1 MVVFMEKNEKHIVV
15 DTKTHKT
22 VKLESVKK
30 DISMGDVVRI
40 AVIEYLERH
49 KIEVN
54 DLTPAKKTQE
64 KEENLMDFIKN
75 QNSIKKK

>member
-15 DTKTHKT
+15 DAKTHKI

-30 DISMGDVVRI
+30 EISMGDVVRV

-49 KIEVN
+49 KIERI
-54 DLTPAKKTQE
+54 DSAPAKKTQE
-64 KEENLMDFIKN
+64 KEESLMDFIK
-75 QNSIKKK
+75 